1 MPMRGNN
8 PVAVLGIPI
17 DNVTVDDVLSRIDS
31 WIAEGGFH
39 QLATA
44 NTDFLINAVHD
55 HELGEILRR
64 CDLVVADGMPLVWTS
79 RMLGTPLKDRVTGV
93 DLVPRIT
100 ALAAAR
106 GYRIFLLGGSPASLE
121 GTATA
126 LTAEYPGVQI
136 VGKLSPPRAAL
147 ENMDHASIL
156 DAIAEARPDILLVA
170 FGNPKQEKWISMHR
184 HRLQVP
190 VAIGVGGTFDFL
202 AGTVARAP
210 RWMQRSGLEWLYRT
224 LQEPRRLTRRYVGNA
239 YGLVRHLPQQIA
251 AYAFQNRQAHLPQL
265 TVDAA
270 EEVSVLHVTGDF
282 TGPIMDYFADE
293 TLRAFAGG
301 SHVVL
306 DLSQSSYIGPDAL
319 GMLIRVMGRARAMR
333 RELWLTGLRP
343 LVERVI
349 RAGRFGSSLR
359 IATGIPEAMRR
370 IEPIPGWTALPGAGS
385 RILAFRSQ
393 PIAVPVLDSFR
404 NIVQG
409 TSAISPAVNEAS
421 GR

>member
-1 MPMRGNN
+1 MPMRGSN

-17 DNVTVDDVLSRIDS
+17 DNVTVDEVLSRVDA

-64 CDLVVADGMPLVWTS
+64 CDMVVADGMPLVWTS
-79 RMLGTPLKDRVTGV
+79 RMLGAPLNGRVTGV
-93 DLVPRIT
+93 DLVPRI
-100 ALAAAR
+100 AGLAAAR
-106 GYRIFLLGGSPASLE
+106 GYRIFLLGGSSESLA
-121 GTATA
+121 GAAAA
-126 LTAEYPGVQI
+126 LEAEAPGVNI
-136 VGKLSPPRAAL
+136 VGKLSPPRASL
-147 ENMDHASIL
+147 ENMDHAFML
-156 DAIAEARPDILLVA
+156 EAIAEARPDILLVA

-224 LQEPRRLTRRYVGNA
+224 LQEPKRLVGRYTGNA
-239 YGLVRHLPQQIA
+239 YGLIRHLPQQVA
-251 AYAFQNRQAHLPQL
+251 AYAFQSRQTRLPQL
-265 TVDAA
+265 AVDAA
-270 EEVSVLHVTGDF
+270 DEVSILHVTGDF
-282 TGPIMDYFADE
+282 TGPIMECFAEE

-301 SHVVL
+301 NHVVL
-306 DLSQSSYIGPDAL
+306 DLSQSSYVGPDAL

-349 RAGRFGSSLR
+349 RAGRFGSSLH

-370 IEPIPGWTALPGAGS
+370 IEPTAAWIPAPVAGS
-385 RILAFRSQ
+385 RLLAFRTQ
-393 PIAVPVLDSFR
+393 PVQDSFR
-404 NIVQG
+404 HMVQG
-409 TSAISPAVNEAS
+409 TSAILPAVKEAS